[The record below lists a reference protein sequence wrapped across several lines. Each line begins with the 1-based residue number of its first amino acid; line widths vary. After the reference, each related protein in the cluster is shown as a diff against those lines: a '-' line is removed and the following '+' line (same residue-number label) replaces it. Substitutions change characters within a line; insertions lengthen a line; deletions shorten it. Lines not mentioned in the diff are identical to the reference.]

1 MRRPETAAWI
11 ACARDSARRLA
22 ARCALPA
29 LLLLAAGCACPS
41 PPTRYD
47 TPVDTLRTWQARL
60 CADDP
65 QGEYACLAASMKRRL
80 QQGFENYY
88 AAREAL
94 LRDHPAAAWLF
105 SRSDLDA
112 RIVATSFSADG
123 LHASVTLDARDEL
136 LDVVFEREAW
146 VRLVRD
152 DGSQQLA
159 RQERAMGQLV
169 TARNGS
175 QWLLVEKPPLT
186 DPDRLREIHVESR
199 WLISD
204 LAGLAGTD
212 NTLPPGDP
220 LP

>member
-1 MRRPETAAWI
+1 MRCPETAAWF
-11 ACARDSARRLA
+11 ASARETLRGCA
-22 ARCALPA
+22 AGCLLPA
-29 LLLLAAGCACPS
+29 VLLFAGCACPT
-41 PPTRYD
+41 PPARYD
-47 TPVDTLRTWQARL
+47 TPEATLRTWQSRL

-65 QGEYACLAASMKRRL
+65 QGEYGCLAASMKRRL

-105 SRSDLDA
+105 SRSDLDG

-123 LHASVTLDARDEL
+123 RYASVTLDARDEL

-152 DGSQQLA
+152 DGSQQVA
-159 RQERAMGQLV
+159 RQERTLDQLV

-186 DPDRLREIHVESR
+186 DPGRLREVHLESR

-204 LAGLAGTD
+204 LAGLAGT
-212 NTLPPGDP
+212 NTNLPSGDP